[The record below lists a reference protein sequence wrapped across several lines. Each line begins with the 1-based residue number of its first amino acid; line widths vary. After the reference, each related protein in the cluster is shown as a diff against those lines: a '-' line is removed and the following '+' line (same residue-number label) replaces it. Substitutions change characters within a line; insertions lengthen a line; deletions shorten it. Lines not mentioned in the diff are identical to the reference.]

1 MMNAKAQELGLDSTH
16 FITPHG
22 LDMPEHYTTAFEL
35 AKMADY
41 ALNIEKFANIV
52 NTKSITISINDR
64 SKTLTNTNELLGN
77 LYGVNGVKTGFTN
90 GANRC
95 LVTSINRDGMNI
107 ITAVLGADT
116 KKDRTNED
124 VYKRQ
129 DYNTYVP
136 YEKFKAGV
144 SKVLH
149 VIGKA
154 VGYVLGMETEKDTG
168 DPQFGMLYF
177 EDDLY
182 IDADGDDL
190 NAKKMG
196 FLDSVETDVEAKT
209 MTFRVWEAPFKHTN
223 YTYSM
228 EGWTARYGKPLELSL
243 TLHLATMAPDLV
255 CLLYTSRCV

>member
-95 LVTSINRDGMNI
+95 LVTCCKRGDMDI
-107 ITAVLGADT
+107 ICVVLGADT
-116 KKDRTNED
+116 KKYRTTDSIKLIEYSFSHFKYVNIQDIVAEYFKTWKEEFGQTFTITKGISNYLDITYENLPYFSIPVRED
-124 VYKRQ
+124 LVKKFQVYINY
-129 DYNTYVP
+129 DP
-136 YEKFKAGV
+136 
-144 SKVLH
+144 VLH
-149 VIGKA
+149 APVEKGTSIG
-154 VGYVLGMETEKDTG
+154 TIT
-168 DPQFGMLYF
+168 
-177 EDDLY
+177 
-182 IDADGDDL
+182 
-190 NAKKMG
+190 
-196 FLDSVETDVEAKT
+196 
-209 MTFRVWEAPFKHTN
+209 
-223 YTYSM
+223 
-228 EGWTARYGKPLELSL
+228 LELDGNIVYSGNIFVNNKIEQKNILDYL
-243 TLHLATMAPDLV
+243 TYFYKNFSEILNTILQ
-255 CLLYTSRCV
+255 S